1 MGPNFKPKPSTD
13 HGLDHRLLD
22 RTRRV
27 ELDPLC
33 ALARDE
39 FKRGVRVG
47 DGEPECS
54 LGSGDYKPVGL
65 ASFRR
70 RKVPRRGQ
78 QRSAPS
84 RTVRSHDSAER
95 HRVLDLDPEVQVCLC
110 RPACVDCVCKPAGI
124 PGSDN
129 GGCQEQG
136 PGGGGGGG
144 ADDETPLVGN
154 AGSMWVGGG
163 RGDLG
168 RALTGLGHRA
178 LSLVSPSPRLP
189 VSPSPSSLFRS
200 HCSHRPW
207 TSHRGPSRKS
217 MRSMVWLPLSTTS
230 PPPEIAG

>member
-136 PGGGGGGG
+136 PGGGGL
-144 ADDETPLVGN
+144 TMKRP
-154 AGSMWVGGG
+154 W
-163 RGDLG
+163 LG
-168 RALTGLGHRA
+168 MQVRCGLGVAAEIWGA
-178 LSLVSPSPRLP
+178 LSPALDIARSLSSPRLP
-189 VSPSPSSLFRS
+189 VSPSPRLR
-200 HCSHRPW
+200 
-207 TSHRGPSRKS
+207 
-217 MRSMVWLPLSTTS
+217 PLSFAPIALTGLGHRTGGRVGS
-230 PPPEIAG
+230 P